1 MAWAH
6 MKYTSVG
13 VVQVDLVPNDPAIE
27 LPDYLQPPAPTAGK
41 ATGKAPAPT
50 PGKAPAI
57 SKAPAPSAASASCAA
72 SAPEGAA
79 SATEGA
85 SAKAPPPVVPA
96 KAQAFTATPPPKKPD
111 LEREIEVRIPVLVNT
126 RPLQPG
132 DELLRRDMK
141 QSSKRTYDPVC
152 ESSLLKKG
160 ARHG

>member
-1 MAWAH
+1 

-13 VVQVDLVPNDPAIE
+13 VVEVDPVAYEPAIE
-27 LPDYLQPPAPTAGK
+27 LPDLLQPPAPTAGK

-50 PGKAPAI
+50 LGKAPAF
-57 SKAPAPSAASASCAA
+57 SKA
-72 SAPEGAA
+72 SAPNGTASAPSGAA
-79 SATEGA
+79 PAVEGA

-111 LEREIEVRIPVLVNT
+111 LEREIQVRIPVLVNT
-126 RPLQPG
+126 RDVQPG
-132 DELLRRDMK
+132 DELFRREMK
-141 QSSKRTYDPVC
+141 LSSKRTYDPVS